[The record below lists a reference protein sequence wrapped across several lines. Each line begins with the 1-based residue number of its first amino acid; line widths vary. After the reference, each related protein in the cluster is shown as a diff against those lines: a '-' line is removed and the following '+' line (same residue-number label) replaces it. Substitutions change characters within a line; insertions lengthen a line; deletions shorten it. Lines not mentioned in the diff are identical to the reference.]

1 MTAMCMSINK
11 SYFSTV
17 GPSFSHT
24 YPLYVY
30 STICHSLTHIH
41 CMYTVTILH
50 NMSFSHTYPL
60 YVYCYNTSQYVI
72 LSHISTVCIL
82 LQYFTICHSLTHIH
96 CMYTPQYVI
105 LSHISTVCILLQYS
119 TICHSLTHIHCMYT
133 VTILHNTSFSHTYP
147 LYVYCYNTSQYVIL
161 SHISTVC
168 ILILY
173 VC

>member
-1 MTAMCMSINK
+1 MHNTTK
-11 SYFSTV
+11 
-17 GPSFSHT
+17 
-24 YPLYVY
+24 LYKQQVPN
-30 STICHSLTHIH
+30 
-41 CMYTVTILH
+41 LH
-50 NMSFSHTYPL
+50 GLQFCVCDAL
-60 YVYCYNTSQYVI
+60 VQCICYNTPQYVI

-147 LYVYCYNTSQYVIL
+147 LYVYSFFMSVKI
-161 SHISTVC
+161 ISVVFKVKFQ
-168 ILILY
+168 L
-173 VC
+173 